1 MANAGRV
8 AIVPQDDYV
17 STKSYKRLDMV
28 SYNGG
33 LYVAKKASSGVL
45 PTDTEYWMLAGKFIT
60 QIMTTEVNGIGR
72 PDGTTITVD
81 ENGVMTATAEA
92 GVNYEKVT
100 TKPTAETAKEGI
112 IYLVP
117 NNNATG
123 ENMYSQYI
131 LLGNTVECINDY
143 GMDFSRYVLKTE
155 YQSDI
160 GAEELDTESK
170 TVKGAIN
177 ELNENKVSTETGK
190 GLSTNDFTDTLKTK
204 LEGIAAG
211 ANKTTV
217 DSSLSSSSTNPVQNK
232 ILTSAIGTATLQT
245 ISKNLRGAVN
255 EENSRL
261 NTIDRRTRR
270 RLSRSDLTALKTA
283 ITSGN
288 FDSINIKDGD
298 YFSGASGLKYTLGE
312 FNHFKGNTAQYS
324 VIKDNHYA
332 IVVDCMATTPW
343 NSGGDATG
351 AYKAST
357 LRTYLT
363 ETALPKVL
371 SDMQALGFTVISRQ
385 CLESNTF
392 DSTGVNRWGK
402 ATGCTTSWEWIVEQ
416 IIALSEP
423 QVYGSVVA
431 GSSFYDVGEANRQLN
446 CFKEHS
452 FMDIADMKYFWL
464 KEPSAASYACYAHG
478 DYGNAG
484 GNSGLTNANYAFGL
498 ILIS

>member
-1 MANAGRV
+1 MADARQLLVGESN
-8 AIVPQDDYV
+8 I
-17 STKSYKRLDMV
+17 
-28 SYNGG
+28 
-33 LYVAKKASSGVL
+33 
-45 PTDTEYWMLAGKFIT
+45 
-60 QIMTTEVNGIGR
+60 
-72 PDGTTITVD
+72 
-81 ENGVMTATAEA
+81 
-92 GVNYEKVT
+92 KV
-100 TKPTAETAKEGI
+100 KDETARNKLDI
-112 IYLVP
+112 I
-117 NNNATG
+117 N
-123 ENMYSQYI
+123 
-131 LLGNTVECINDY
+131 
-143 GMDFSRYVLKTE
+143 RK
-155 YQSDI
+155 
-160 GAEELDTESK
+160 
-170 TVKGAIN
+170 
-177 ELNENKVSTETGK
+177 
-190 GLSTNDFTDTLKTK
+190 
-204 LEGIAAG
+204 
-211 ANKTTV
+211 
-217 DSSLSSSSTNPVQNK
+217 
-232 ILTSAIGTATLQT
+232 
-245 ISKNLRGAVN
+245 
-255 EENSRL
+255 
-261 NTIDRRTRR
+261 TRR
-270 RLSRSDLTALKTA
+270 QLSASDLTALKTA

-464 KEPSAASYACYAHG
+464 KEPSAASDACNAG
-478 DYGNAG
+478 SNLGNAL
-484 GNSGLTNANYAFGL
+484 GNTGVTAARYAVGL